1 MAPSHCRV
9 ATVVCGLFAAFTPL
23 RADTNSVQGLITG
36 IDGKPLAHAEVHAN
50 RTDAA
55 GKQAV
60 TTTDVNGRYKF
71 ASLPAGKYSIT
82 VVTEAG
88 AQRAAGATATVAGAD
103 GQPVRRFISALP
115 YQVKADYRAGAHANV
130 RSHYVWKPGEP
141 GSHIGGR
148 WIKAADANAPSTNP
162 SLILENSDMSAA
174 PMLRVNSLR

>member
-1 MAPSHCRV
+1 MAKSHIRI
-9 ATVVCGLFAAFTPL
+9 ALVVCGMMAALIPAS
-23 RADTNSVQGLITG
+23 ADTNSVQGLITG
-36 IDGKPLAHAEVHAN
+36 EDGKPLAHAEVRAN

-55 GKQAV
+55 GKQV
-60 TTTDVNGRYKF
+60 ITKTDANGRYKF

-82 VVTEAG
+82 VVAERG
-88 AQRAAGATATVAGAD
+88 SERPAAATATIATD

-115 YQVKADYRAGAHANV
+115 YQVKADHAAGARANV

-148 WIKAADANAPSTNP
+148 WIKAADADAPSTNP
-162 SLILENSDMSAA
+162 SLTLQNGDMSAA